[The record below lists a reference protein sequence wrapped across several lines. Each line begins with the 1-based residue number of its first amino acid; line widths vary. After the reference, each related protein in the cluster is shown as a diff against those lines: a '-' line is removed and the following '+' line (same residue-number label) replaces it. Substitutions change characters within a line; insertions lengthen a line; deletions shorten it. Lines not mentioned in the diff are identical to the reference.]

1 MPIRNLLVS
10 SVYRL
15 ATAVMLVALAAI
27 LGALAFEH
35 IGGYAPCPL
44 CLQQRYAYYAA
55 IPMLLVGLLL
65 INHTRPAPAAILFAA
80 VAVLFLVNAVFAGY
94 HAGAEWKFWPGPD
107 TCAASPDGLAGGGGG
122 LLKDLQTT
130 HVVRC
135 DEAALRILGLSLA
148 GWNVLISLAL
158 AAGSWAAALGMLRRR
173 GPPPS

>member
-1 MPIRNLLVS
+1 MPISNLLVS
-10 SVYRL
+10 SVSRL
-15 ATAVMLVALAAI
+15 ASAVLLLALAAI

-55 IPMLLVGLLL
+55 IPMLLLGLLL
-65 INHTRPAPAAILFAA
+65 INPARPTPAAILFAA
-80 VAVLFLVNAVFAGY
+80 VAALFLVNAAFAGY

-107 TCAASPDGLAGGGGG
+107 TCAASTDGLAGGGG
-122 LLKDLQTT
+122 LLKDLETT

-148 GWNVLISLAL
+148 GWNALISLAL
-158 AAGSWAAALGMLRRR
+158 AAGSWAAAQAMLRRR
-173 GPPPS
+173 SPPPS